1 MLVTNVKWQRGR
13 CLGVMIEN
21 AGKKK
26 VEKEVG
32 KKKGKKK
39 IGSQCYQQ
47 REKNWLAFIC

>member
-26 VEKEVG
+26 SGKG
-32 KKKGKKK
+32 GWKKKREKK

-47 REKNWLAFIC
+47 HEKNWLAFIC

>member
-1 MLVTNVKWQRGR
+1 
-13 CLGVMIEN
+13 MIEN

-32 KKKGKKK
+32 KKKGKK

-47 REKNWLAFIC
+47 REKKMAGVHLLISFFSRRQPGCHGLT

>member
-1 MLVTNVKWQRGR
+1 
-13 CLGVMIEN
+13 MIEN

-39 IGSQCYQQ
+39 LVVNVTNNVKKIGWRSFA
-47 REKNWLAFIC
+47 NFFFIA